1 MDKID
6 KQILNIL
13 QTNAR
18 ASLKEIGEATFLSSP
33 AISAR
38 IAQLERNGVITDYGA
53 HVNLQTLGYNI
64 KAFINLEVDPKQK
77 PVFYPFVD
85 SIPNVLECNC
95 VTGEF
100 SMLLMADAGLVAEDE
115 LSADYIIP
123 KAFDKRVGP
132 AVAEAV
138 AKAAR
143 ETGVARI

>member
-38 IAQLERNGVITDYGA
+38 IAQLELNGIITDYGA
-53 HVNLQTLGYNI
+53 HVNLQALGYNI

-77 PVFYPFVD
+77 PVFYPFVEG
-85 SIPNVLECNC
+85 IPNVLECNC

-100 SMLLMADAGLVAEDE
+100 SMLLKVAFPTTKE
-115 LSADYIIP
+115 LDTFIGELQQFGKTYTQIVFSTS
-123 KAFDKRVGP
+123 VGP
-132 AVAEAV
+132 RGIHFEDQ
-138 AKAAR
+138 
-143 ETGVARI
+143 

>member
-38 IAQLERNGVITDYGA
+38 IAQLERNGIITDYGA
-53 HVNLQTLGYNI
+53 HVNLQALGYNI

-77 PVFYPFVD
+77 PVF
-85 SIPNVLECNC
+85 
-95 VTGEF
+95 
-100 SMLLMADAGLVAEDE
+100 
-115 LSADYIIP
+115 
-123 KAFDKRVGP
+123 
-132 AVAEAV
+132 
-138 AKAAR
+138 
-143 ETGVARI
+143 